1 MLENHCCRMICSTYD
16 YPRVV
21 EVWNVCSCMLKDI
34 HRPLDIYLRIKSGK
48 LILYLSDLEHGFTLQ
63 MG

>member
-1 MLENHCCRMICSTYD
+1 MICSTYD